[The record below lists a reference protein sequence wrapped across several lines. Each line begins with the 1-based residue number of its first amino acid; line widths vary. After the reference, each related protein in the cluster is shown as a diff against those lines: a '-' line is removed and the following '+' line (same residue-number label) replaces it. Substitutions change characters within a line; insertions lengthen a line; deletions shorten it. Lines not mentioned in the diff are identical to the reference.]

1 MQILNADHWGFPKTF
16 LISRLLDINL
26 VHGGLLIIW
35 IIILTQVCG
44 VHFFGGSQRALCLP
58 TLGSS
63 LTPRLSL
70 VLTPP
75 WVSLF
80 HSSCSIV
87 AGRISKSVCLGNWWL
102 LHFLLNWK
110 ENSLTEKEVWL
121 AFVESARQHRH
132 RINVGMLWIGYLY
145 AQFFWRA
152 NWGREKKVWD
162 WRRNSVE
169 KNHWLW
175 VSSHL
180 RNSDWSFCV
189 TR

>member
-58 TLGSS
+58 PLGSS

-110 ENSLTEKEVWL
+110 ENSLTEKRSLTCLCGVSSSTQTPNKCGNAL
-121 AFVESARQHRH
+121 
-132 RINVGMLWIGYLY
+132 N
-145 AQFFWRA
+145 
-152 NWGREKKVWD
+152 
-162 WRRNSVE
+162 
-169 KNHWLW
+169 W
-175 VSSHL
+175 VSLCSIFLEGKL
-180 RNSDWSFCV
+180 RQRKEGVRLKEKFCWEEPL
-189 TR
+189 TLSIKPSEKFRLILLCH